1 MKFFIFDN
9 AKNRI
14 NVNVPEILLIK
25 EFKDLWEAKRN
36 ITKNDKTGEERTLA
50 FKELTFIYL
59 MIDWQSPYSDYY
71 EQDRYNASLLDSGLS
86 EDEYNDPLFRAAC
99 RKYRA
104 IQEEN
109 IALKCLQAAKG
120 TIRADFADSIDANA
134 VHGSDSLENAKIE
147 IDFFFARREIL

>member
-36 ITKNDKTGEERTLA
+36 ITKNDKTGEEKTLA

-99 RKYRA
+99 RKYR
-104 IQEEN
+104 E
-109 IALKCLQAAKG
+109 L
-120 TIRADFADSIDANA
+120 
-134 VHGSDSLENAKIE
+134 
-147 IDFFFARREIL
+147 